1 MNKFRLSDLGEA
13 LKDLVIDRFPSMLS
27 IDWDLSNYNLH
38 TDQVSGMLRLN
49 IDTSDNAEEF
59 NRLLVTL
66 LLSNLNVNVLSV
78 TYSAGIQVT
87 NEVFHYNTSISLV
100 DYPEIALGNY
110 IKDSKETLTYAWER

>member
-1 MNKFRLSDLGEA
+1 VNKFRLSDLGEA